1 MSGTISMMEQSTKE
15 EYANIC
21 LKFDKGLLYVI

>member
-1 MSGTISMMEQSTKE
+1 MFGTINMTEQSTKE
-15 EYANIC
+15 EYTNIY